1 MTAGYTDIENGHA
14 NARAECPLV
23 SVIIP
28 AYNYEEFIA
37 YAIESAIGQSYSNIE
52 VIVVD
57 DGSTDETADE
67 VRKFGSSVRYFL
79 KENGG
84 LANARNFG
92 IKKSK
97 GDLLIFLD
105 ADDELEPDTIETMH
119 DCMCRMDDDYA
130 IIACSFSKIDQ
141 QGKIIGL
148 QGNVSPWN
156 GDISCRQLLL
166 RNRFPVTAL
175 VKRSVIL
182 DCGMF
187 DPGYG
192 TGLGSEDRDM
202 WVRVSSKYKVY
213 MLIAPL
219 LRKRVHSLN
228 MSSKVV
234 NQNKGILRTIH
245 KARAVDM
252 VSRGNVVF
260 WAQVSAVRLFQVAL
274 MKHGCAD
281 RAGAWRSLLIS
292 FLKWPYFFSVK
303 QVGLARF
310 FRLRCALRWMI
321 RTDQ

>member
-1 MTAGYTDIENGHA
+1 M
-14 NARAECPLV
+14 NARYMDFEKEHVNNLGELPLV

-37 YAIESAIGQSYSNIE
+37 CAVKSAIGQSYSNVE

-57 DGSTDETADE
+57 DGSTDGTADE
-67 VRKFGSSVRYFL
+67 VKKFGSSVRYFL

-84 LANARNFG
+84 LAHARNFG
-92 IKKSK
+92 IEKSK
-97 GDLLIFLD
+97 GDLLLFLD
-105 ADDELEPDTIETMH
+105 ADDELESDAIETMH

-130 IIACSFSKIDQ
+130 LIACSFSKIDQ
-141 QGKIIGL
+141 QGKIIGF
-148 QGNVSPWN
+148 QGNVSPRN
-156 GDISCRQLLL
+156 GEISCRQLLL

-175 VKRSVIL
+175 VRRSAIL
-182 DCGMF
+182 ECGMF
-187 DPGYG
+187 DPDYG

-202 WVRVSSKYKVY
+202 WVRVSSQYKVY

-219 LRKRVHSLN
+219 LRKRIHGLN

-234 NQNKGILRTIH
+234 NQNKGMLRTIH
-245 KARAVDM
+245 KARSVNV
-252 VSRGNVVF
+252 VSRSNVVF
-260 WAQVSAVRLFQVAL
+260 WAQVSAVRLFQVGL

-281 RAGAWRSLLIS
+281 RAGAWTSLLIS

-321 RTDQ
+321 RSDE